1 LSTFAVEDGHPEEA
15 LAEENSLGMVPES
28 PMPEVWEESFGLI
41 KPVVDCTIVL
51 GFAAESSS
59 AVFRVFEWV
68 GHGYTS

>member
-1 LSTFAVEDGHPEEA
+1 
-15 LAEENSLGMVPES
+15 MVPES

-59 AVFRVFEWV
+59 AVFRVFDWV
-68 GHGYTS
+68 GHGYTW